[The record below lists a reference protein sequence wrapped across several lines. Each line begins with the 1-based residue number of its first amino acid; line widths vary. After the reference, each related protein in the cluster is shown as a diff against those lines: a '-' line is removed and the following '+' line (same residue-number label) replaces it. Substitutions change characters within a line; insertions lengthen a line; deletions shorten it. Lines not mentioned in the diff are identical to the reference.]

1 MFEIKAFSQVTLN
14 SRIEK
19 YNKLT
24 QLMRLIEIRPKKINK
39 LEDRPEETIKRQ
51 KYIYNILIIL
61 INMLVEVHLIEVQR
75 KLRVRMKTRQYLQAS
90 WLRIS

>member
-39 LEDRPEETIKRQ
+39 LEDRPEETRDK
-51 KYIYNILIIL
+51 KYIYYYINYINILI
-61 INMLVEVHLIEVQR
+61 EVHLIEVQR
-75 KLRVRMKTRQYLQAS
+75 ELRVRMRKRQYLQAS

>member
-1 MFEIKAFSQVTLN
+1 M
-14 SRIEK
+14 
-19 YNKLT
+19 LT

-51 KYIYNILIIL
+51 KKRYINNYINILI
-61 INMLVEVHLIEVQR
+61 EVHLIEVQR
-75 KLRVRMKTRQYLQAS
+75 KLRVRMKKRQYLQAS